1 MFKPLK
7 SILFATTLLENCK
20 PAFDFAA
27 SLAIKYQATLV
38 LLHVIEKSVPDY
50 VEGRIKGLFGDEY
63 WKQIEEK
70 QEKDAKQVLI
80 GKQSASSMI
89 REALENFCEVAG
101 ISNEDCGYNTRE
113 IVVSHG
119 DAIDEIIAQSEKFNC
134 DLIVLGARKGFLSTN
149 SIGPTI
155 KGVMRASK
163 ISVMV
168 VPPAKA

>member
-20 PAFDFAA
+20 PAFEFAA
-27 SLAIKYQATLV
+27 SLSIKYQATLV

-63 WKQIEEK
+63 WKNMEEK
-70 QEKDAKQVLI
+70 KEKDAKQVLI

-89 REALENFCEVAG
+89 REAIENFCEVAG
-101 ISNEDCGYNTRE
+101 ISNEDCGYTSRE

-119 DAIDEIIAQSEKFNC
+119 DVIDEIIGQSQKFNC
-134 DLIVLGARKGFLSTN
+134 DLVVMGARQGFLSKN

-155 KGVMRASK
+155 KAVLRRSR

-168 VPPAKA
+168 VPPEKM